1 MRKVILVFL
10 LIFLSACQTK
20 NEVVIPPVHDQ
31 LGKICTLVTTFD
43 DDMVNVSIYYTQNET
58 YPIQNEEEIF
68 KINDMILKHSS
79 SGLKDIKQY
88 PVNKEKSLKQC
99 GINSKAKEIQ
109 LATQISPTDFLTFI
123 HDLKEYEFYYEVNKN
138 ENTFEV
144 LMPNDV
150 HVVNSMIL
158 NNERIYSLDFN
169 QEELNNLEKIQLSQ
183 EYHTTYDGKDVIIA
197 TTVKDHIQKDGTQT
211 FNQSN
216 LLVGVG
222 EGYQIF
228 VSIDSQEALGVD
240 YVPIMTLVK
249 LAKDNIHE
257 NTYIQLDKNVMLS
270 DLKEYQLYE
279 ADDYIVYDFND
290 YFYENEIVVDE
301 IYEEILRQIK
311 N

>member
-1 MRKVILVFL
+1 MRKVL
-10 LIFLSACQTK
+10 LLLCLICLSACQQES
-20 NEVVIPPVHDQ
+20 EVITPPTHEE

-58 YPIQNEEEIF
+58 YPIKNEKEIF
-68 KINDMILKHSS
+68 EINDMILKHSS
-79 SGLKDIKQY
+79 SGLKDINQY

-99 GINSKAKEIQ
+99 GIHSETNEIQ
-109 LATQISPTDFLTFI
+109 LATQIPTIDFLTFI
-123 HDLKEYEFYYEVNKN
+123 QDLKKYEFYYEVDKN

-169 QEELNNLEKIQLSQ
+169 QEELDTLEKIQLSK
-183 EYHTTYDGKDVIIA
+183 EYHTTIDGKDAIIA

-211 FNQSN
+211 VNQSN

-228 VSIDSQEALGVD
+228 ISIALEEALAVD

-257 NTYIQLDKNVMLS
+257 NTYIQLDKNIMLS
-270 DLKEYQLYE
+270 ELEEYQLYE
-279 ADDYIVYDFND
+279 TEDYIVYDFNN
-290 YFYENEIVVDE
+290 YFYENDIVVDE
-301 IYEEILRQIK
+301 VYEEILKQIK